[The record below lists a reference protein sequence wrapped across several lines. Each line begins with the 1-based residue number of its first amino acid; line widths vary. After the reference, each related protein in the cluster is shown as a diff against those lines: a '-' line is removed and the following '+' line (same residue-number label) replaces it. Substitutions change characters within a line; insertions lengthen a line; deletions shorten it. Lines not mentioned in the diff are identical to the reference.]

1 MKIEA
6 TRNTPY
12 IKLDKEN
19 CTLTIQG
26 KSYPE
31 HPIVFF
37 KPIFDEVRSCLPHME
52 GTIITINLALE
63 ILNSVSSKYLYV
75 LINDINDVA
84 KKVNI
89 NWYYEEDDEDM
100 KEEGKI
106 FQSFFQY
113 INLNLISIED
123 INNLNF

>member
-1 MKIEA
+1 MEIQA
-6 TRNTPY
+6 SRNKPY
-12 IKLDKEN
+12 IKLDKGN
-19 CTLTIQG
+19 CTLTMKG

-31 HPIVFF
+31 HPIIFF
-37 KPIFDEVRSCLPHME
+37 KPIFDEVNNCLPHME

-63 ILNSVSSKYLYV
+63 IMNSVSSKYLYV
-75 LINDINDVA
+75 LIKDINDVA

-106 FQSFFQY
+106 FQSVFQS
-113 INLNLISIED
+113 IDLNLISIED

>member
-1 MKIEA
+1 
-6 TRNTPY
+6 
-12 IKLDKEN
+12 
-19 CTLTIQG
+19 
-26 KSYPE
+26 
-31 HPIVFF
+31 
-37 KPIFDEVRSCLPHME
+37 ME

-63 ILNSVSSKYLYV
+63 IMNSVSSKYLYV
-75 LINDINDVA
+75 LIKDINDVA

-106 FQSFFQY
+106 FQSVFQS
-113 INLNLISIED
+113 IDLNLISIED